1 MGGATGG
8 ASEPP
13 LFVGGNATRSPPAG
27 PSARVEADVD
37 VGLFERPESAIAAT
51 AENAVVS
58 ETEPATAIR
67 VSRPTDRIPRS
78 RARPTRRAR
87 ASEFARSSTMAD
99 SILHRVWTVVG
110 KRLEIDKKP
119 RRSAVELLC
128 ASREAAPRASRPS
141 YRAVVRRRWW
151 LVFVAAF
158 VRYLGVAP
166 ARLSLAQSSLLARV
180 IQAPSAR

>member
-13 LFVGGNATRSPPAG
+13 LFVGGNATRAPPAG
-27 PSARVEADVD
+27 PSARVEAEVD
-37 VGLFERPESAIAAT
+37 VELFERPESAIAAT

-58 ETEPATAIR
+58 ATEPATAIR

-87 ASEFARSSTMAD
+87 ASEFDRSPTMAD

-141 YRAVVRRRWW
+141 YRAVLPRRW
-151 LVFVAAF
+151 
-158 VRYLGVAP
+158 
-166 ARLSLAQSSLLARV
+166 
-180 IQAPSAR
+180 

>member
-13 LFVGGNATRSPPAG
+13 LFVGGNATRAPPAG
-27 PSARVEADVD
+27 PSARVEAEVD
-37 VGLFERPESAIAAT
+37 VESFERPESAIAAT

-58 ETEPATAIR
+58 ATEPATAIR
-67 VSRPTDRIPRS
+67 VSRPTNRIPRS

-87 ASEFARSSTMAD
+87 ASEFDRSPTMAD

-119 RRSAVELLC
+119 RRSAMELLLS
-128 ASREAAPRASRPS
+128 ASREAARERPGLATVPS
-141 YRAVVRRRWW
+141 CGGVGGSSSWRRS
-151 LVFVAAF
+151 F
-158 VRYLGVAP
+158 
-166 ARLSLAQSSLLARV
+166 
-180 IQAPSAR
+180 